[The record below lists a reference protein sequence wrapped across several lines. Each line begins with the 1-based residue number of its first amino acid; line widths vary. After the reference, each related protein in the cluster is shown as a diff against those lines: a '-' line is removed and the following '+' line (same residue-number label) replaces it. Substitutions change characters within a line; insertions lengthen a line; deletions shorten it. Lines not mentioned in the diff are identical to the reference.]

1 MAVQVQK
8 KRRESLFYKVEANS
22 TTNPKFEIPLLL
34 PLKCVPFSPFVMHS
48 SLEPEKMEEESQQ
61 QGGGGSNSLKRKFSE
76 IDGDQNL
83 DSVSSP
89 MMIDSNGYLHFPL
102 LVLDLGSYGSSFVF
116 LSRVLV

>member
-1 MAVQVQK
+1 
-8 KRRESLFYKVEANS
+8 
-22 TTNPKFEIPLLL
+22 
-34 PLKCVPFSPFVMHS
+34 
-48 SLEPEKMEEESQQ
+48 MEEESQQ
-61 QGGGGSNSLKRKFSE
+61 QGGGGGGGSNSLKRKFSE